1 VGPIKL
7 VNIPTVVVFPAPF
20 GPKNPKTSPWS
31 MDRSKSTTAGISAP
45 FFISKILV
53 KAFVLIK
60 IRSILK

>member
-1 VGPIKL
+1 
-7 VNIPTVVVFPAPF
+7 
-20 GPKNPKTSPWS
+20 

-45 FFISKILV
+45 FFIPKILV